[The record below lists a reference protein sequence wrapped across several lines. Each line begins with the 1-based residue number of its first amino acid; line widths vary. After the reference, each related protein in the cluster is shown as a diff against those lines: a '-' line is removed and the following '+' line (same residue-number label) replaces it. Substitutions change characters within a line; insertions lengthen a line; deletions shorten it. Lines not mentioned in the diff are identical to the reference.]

1 MNEDLIMPK
10 LTKQLTLPCVNGVDA
25 VKKLRKLMKRG
36 FKDDESGTDP
46 NNLGEWNT
54 SRAAIYKYSACYLVI
69 NTLGDALI
77 VGHKGAGNMI
87 KRVRDVEQHYVQD

>member
-1 MNEDLIMPK
+1 MPR
-10 LTKQLTLPCVNGVDA
+10 LTKQLTLPCVNGADA

-36 FKDDESGTDP
+36 FKDDASGTDP

-54 SRAAIYKYSACYLVI
+54 NRAAIYKYSACYLVI
-69 NTLGDALI
+69 HDGDCVLI
-77 VGHKGAGNMI
+77 VGHKGDGNMI

>member
-1 MNEDLIMPK
+1 MPR

-36 FKDDESGTDP
+36 FKDAVYGTDP
-46 NNLGEWNT
+46 DNLGKWNT
-54 SRAAIYKYSACYLVI
+54 RLAAEYKDSACYLVI
-69 NTLGDALI
+69 HVEGGVLI
-77 VGHKGAGNMI
+77 VGHTGDGNMI

>member
-1 MNEDLIMPK
+1 MPK

-36 FKDDESGTDP
+36 FKDDEFGTDP
-46 NNLGEWNT
+46 DNLGKWNT
-54 SRAAIYKYSACYLVI
+54 NLAAEYKDSTCYLVI
-69 NTLGDALI
+69 HVDGGVLI
-77 VGHKGAGNMI
+77 VCHTGDGNMI